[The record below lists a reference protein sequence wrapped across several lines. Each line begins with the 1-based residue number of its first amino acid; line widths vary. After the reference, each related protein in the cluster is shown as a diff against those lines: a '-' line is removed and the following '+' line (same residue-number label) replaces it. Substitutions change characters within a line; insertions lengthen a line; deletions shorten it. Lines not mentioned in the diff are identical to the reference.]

1 MAESP
6 RIRSSKPVDFVIVGG
21 GMAGLVLA
29 ARLSEDPNVTVVIIE
44 AGKSRLDD
52 PNILMP
58 AMMPALYVES
68 PDYDW
73 CFKSEPQVFPS
84 TKIYDCVLTYY
95 ASRRD

>member
-6 RIRSSKPVDFVIVGG
+6 EICNFKPVDFVVVGG
-21 GMAGLVLA
+21 GTAGLVLA
-29 ARLSEDPNVTVVIIE
+29 ARLSEDPNVTVAIIE

-58 AMMPALYVES
+58 AMMPALYAES

-73 CFKSEPQVFPS
+73 CFKSESQVFLS

-95 ASRRD
+95 ASRWD